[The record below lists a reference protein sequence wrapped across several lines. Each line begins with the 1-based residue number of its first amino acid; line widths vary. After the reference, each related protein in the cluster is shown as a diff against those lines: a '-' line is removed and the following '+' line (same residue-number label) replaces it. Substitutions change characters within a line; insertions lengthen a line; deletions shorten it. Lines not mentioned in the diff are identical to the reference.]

1 MDRAH
6 RIGQTKQVRVFR
18 LITENTVEER
28 IVERAQM
35 KLKLDNLVIQQGRLV
50 EAAKSLNKDEM
61 MTIIRHG
68 ADQIFKSKDSTI
80 TDDDIDMILSHSEK
94 KSSQFDEKLA
104 QIGDGPLRNFTIDNF
119 DASATEE
126 GESRSIYLF
135 EGENLR
141 DKQKENVGLRWI
153 EPPKRERKGK
163 ANYQISDY
171 FKEQMQTNN
180 KSIPKA
186 PRPPKQPHLQD
197 FQFYPLRL
205 FEILDKEVY
214 YYRKNVGYRV
224 PLNPMWPNAETR
236 QAEEQ
241 SRIDNSEPLTQ
252 DEEEEKSYYMDEGFK
267 SWTKK
272 DFQQFVKATEK
283 YGRKD
288 IASISLEVEGK
299 KPEEVRDYAKVFW
312 ERREELT
319 DHEKIMAQIE
329 K

>member
-50 EAAKSLNKDEM
+50 EASKSLNKDEM

-68 ADQIFKSKDSTI
+68 ADHIFKSKDSEI
-80 TDDDIDMILSHSEK
+80 TDEDIDMILSHSEK
-94 KSSQFDEKLA
+94 KQSEFDEKLSKIA
-104 QIGDGPLRNFTIDNF
+104 DGQLRNFSIDNF
-119 DASATEE
+119 DASNTED
-126 GESRSIYLF
+126 GEARSIYLF
-135 EGENLR
+135 EGENWR
-141 DKQKENVGLRWI
+141 DKQKEHVGLRWI

-163 ANYQISDY
+163 ANYQVSDY
-171 FKEQMQTNN
+171 FKQQLQTGD

-197 FQFYPLRL
+197 FQFYPPRL

-214 YYRKNVGYRV
+214 IYRKNLGYKV
-224 PLNPMWPNAETR
+224 PLNPTLPNAEMK
-236 QAEEQ
+236 QQEEQ
-241 SRIDNSEPLTQ
+241 EKVDSAVPLTE
-252 DEEEEKSYYMDEGFK
+252 DEEHEKQFYLDEGFK
-267 SWTKK
+267 NWFKR
-272 DFQQFVKATEK
+272 DFQQFVKANEK

-288 IASISLEVEGK
+288 LANICQEVEGK
-299 KPEEVRDYAKVFW
+299 TPEEVSDYAKVFW
-312 ERREELT
+312 ERKDELQ
-319 DHEKIMAQIE
+319 DHDKIMAQIE
-329 K
+329 R